1 MKTISCIGDDGVC
14 VQIRHCTPLSEERG
28 VHLHPCNP
36 PGYGPAELGNLG
48 NLGKGKGKR
57 GRKKG
62 REWKEERGR
71 EKTNVSGKG
80 GKERKGVL
88 MESGRRKGMGKKE
101 GEEKG

>member
-1 MKTISCIGDDGVC
+1 M
-14 VQIRHCTPLSEERG
+14 QIRHCTPLSEERG

-62 REWKEERGR
+62 REWKEERGM

-80 GKERKGVL
+80 GKQ
-88 MESGRRKGMGKKE
+88 KKRGF
-101 GEEKG
+101 GECKEKGDGEKGRGRERIKG